1 MKRQGKNMSTQTPER
16 SEARRSNASESEF
29 SVRSNR
35 LFAVVAIVAMV
46 VGGFSVLGG
55 IGGAIYTYQQ
65 AAVEN
70 IVTPDDA
77 RIAEAPVRGPLT
89 MWAQSDIITE
99 HQLDRTGGQRYAE
112 MEREVQQVDE
122 DGTPM
127 VDENGD
133 PVMGPNM
140 ERMSW
145 IDATS
150 LTTVLSMGILAYAFS
165 AFAIAVGATLVALG
179 LVVFKL
185 RRSAAALV

>member
-1 MKRQGKNMSTQTPER
+1 MSTQTPER
-16 SEARRSNASESEF
+16 SEARRSTATESEF
-29 SVRSNR
+29 NVRSNR

-55 IGGAIYTYQQ
+55 IAGSIYTYQQ

-89 MWAQSDIITE
+89 MWAQSDIITQ
-99 HQLDRTGGQRYAE
+99 HQLDRTEGQRYAE
-112 MEREVQQVDE
+112 MDREVQQVDE
-122 DGTPM
+122 AGTPM

-140 ERMSW
+140 DRMSW

-150 LTTVLSMGILAYAFS
+150 LTTVLGMGILAYALS
-165 AFAIAVGATLVALG
+165 AFAIAVGLTLVGLG

-185 RRSAAALV
+185 RRSAAALL